1 MSQPSTSYTSEKLYE
16 EAYNIQYNWDKI
28 LPLDV
33 LEFHTLVS
41 KQTNAPV
48 DLQMG
53 TILPF
58 VASCMGPKTRGHFL
72 TTLSCLNLF
81 WIVVAASGAGKSQ
94 SRKRFITEPLEYIL
108 SNGWVK
114 IEDFEISKFTRAGES
129 IIICNIYTVCNYL
142 NTLNQMSINIIS

>member
-1 MSQPSTSYTSEKLYE
+1 MSQLSTSYTSEKLYE

-58 VASCMGPKTRGHFL
+58 GDFLQVCTSVGTLQNNHENSHFRFGTL
-72 TTLSCLNLF
+72 TMQMCC
-81 WIVVAASGAGKSQ
+81 WIVD
-94 SRKRFITEPLEYIL
+94 L
-108 SNGWVK
+108 
-114 IEDFEISKFTRAGES
+114 
-129 IIICNIYTVCNYL
+129 NYL
-142 NTLNQMSINIIS
+142 TLYLFCALNYWIIFY

>member
-53 TILPF
+53 
-58 VASCMGPKTRGHFL
+58 
-72 TTLSCLNLF
+72 
-81 WIVVAASGAGKSQ
+81 
-94 SRKRFITEPLEYIL
+94 
-108 SNGWVK
+108 
-114 IEDFEISKFTRAGES
+114 
-129 IIICNIYTVCNYL
+129 NYFAFCG
-142 NTLNQMSINIIS
+142 

>member
-1 MSQPSTSYTSEKLYE
+1 MSQPSTSYTAEKLYE

-58 VASCMGPKTRGHFL
+58 VARLHGSQNTWSFPYH
-72 TTLSCLNLF
+72 SILF
-81 WIVVAASGAGKSQ
+81 E
-94 SRKRFITEPLEYIL
+94 FILDCCCCI
-108 SNGWVK
+108 W
-114 IEDFEISKFTRAGES
+114 
-129 IIICNIYTVCNYL
+129 CW
-142 NTLNQMSINIIS
+142 

>member
-1 MSQPSTSYTSEKLYE
+1 MSQPSTSYTAEKLYE

-53 TILPF
+53 TIFCLLWLAAWVSKHVVISLPLRL
-58 VASCMGPKTRGHFL
+58 V
-72 TTLSCLNLF
+72 
-81 WIVVAASGAGKSQ
+81 
-94 SRKRFITEPLEYIL
+94 
-108 SNGWVK
+108 
-114 IEDFEISKFTRAGES
+114 
-129 IIICNIYTVCNYL
+129 
-142 NTLNQMSINIIS
+142 